1 MARNGLDLL
10 LVDPCD
16 QSLPLA
22 RMKILGGGRGREK
35 GTLLR
40 PQDSV
45 NNELWRAMDPSYR
58 DSGESW
64 SWHGGALRLTSSFC
78 S

>member
-45 NNELWRAMDPSYR
+45 KTTSYGELWILAIGILGKAGLGMEGP
-58 DSGESW
+58 
-64 SWHGGALRLTSSFC
+64 
-78 S
+78 